1 MKLGLLATGFVTVCL
16 AGAGGWF
23 LRTAVHPTETEAGS
37 DAEPQE
43 GASPGEMSVEV
54 VMEPARTGELTT
66 TLAAFGVVR
75 AADGELRTVSSRAGG
90 RVEAVLTRR
99 GDEVK
104 AGASLFRLE
113 RAPLELAEAQARAA
127 AVIAENAL
135 SAFDRGGRAKR
146 TAELESS
153 VAEAR
158 TAVEVAEKQSLRTV
172 SLRQDGLSS
181 ERAIAE
187 AALAAERARRELA
200 TAERNLEAY
209 RTTDA
214 DLERAT
220 LAATRDAAVLAAKD
234 AEALLA
240 ASEVLA
246 PVSGRVASV
255 AVRIGDRAEP
265 GAELAML
272 LAGDRREI
280 AFGVTAAGRTTIPA
294 GARVTW
300 PDALGA
306 SRSGRV
312 RGAATLVDATL
323 GLHEVLA
330 VPDEGPSPPLPGE
343 VVRGEIE
350 VRHLE
355 AAVLVPTRALVRAA
369 HGVSLVL
376 AVDGLA
382 RVVPVE
388 IVGRRDGVTAVSGA
402 IKGGDLVIVEGG
414 YNLPEGARVHAVKAP
429 EDEHADEG
437 AMDGDPGAKVGDAHR
452 GTK

>member
-23 LRTAVHPTETEAGS
+23 LRTALHPAQAEHGS

-54 VMEPARTGELTT
+54 VIEPAKTGELTT

-75 AADGELRTVSSRAGG
+75 AADGELRAISSRAGG
-90 RVEAVLTRR
+90 RVEAVLARR
-99 GDEVK
+99 GEQVK
-104 AGASLFRLE
+104 AGAALFRLE
-113 RAPLELAEAQARAA
+113 RAPLELAAAQARSAA
-127 AVIAENAL
+127 AIAENAL
-135 SAFDRGGRAKR
+135 STFDRGGRAKR

-158 TAVEVAEKQSLRTV
+158 TAVEVTEKQSLRTA

-181 ERAIAE
+181 EKAIAE
-187 AALAAERARRELA
+187 AALVADRARRELA

-220 LAATRDAAVLAAKD
+220 LTATRDAAMLAAQD
-234 AEALLA
+234 ADAILA

-246 PVSGRVASV
+246 PVAGRVASV

-265 GAELAML
+265 GAELATL

-280 AFGVTAAGRTTIPA
+280 AFGVTAAQRTTIPA
-294 GARVTW
+294 DARVTW
-300 PDALGA
+300 QDALGA
-306 SRSGRV
+306 IRSGRI
-312 RGAATLVDATL
+312 RGTATLVDSAL
-323 GLHEVLA
+323 GLHEMLA
-330 VPDEGPSPPLPGE
+330 LPDEGQPTPLPGE

-350 VRHLE
+350 VRRLE
-355 AAVLVPTRALVRAA
+355 AAVLVPTRAVVRAA

-376 AVDGLA
+376 AIDGLA

-388 IVGRRDGVTAVSGA
+388 VVGRHEGVTAVSGA
-402 IKGGDLVIVEGG
+402 VKVGDSVIVEGG
-414 YNLPEGARVHAVKAP
+414 YNLPEGARVHAIKAP
-429 EDEHADEG
+429 EEESGGKG
-437 AMDGDPGAKVGDAHR
+437 AMDGDSDGKGDDEHR

>member
-23 LRTAVHPTETEAGS
+23 LRTALHPAQAEHGS

-54 VMEPARTGELTT
+54 VIEPAKTGELTT

-75 AADGELRTVSSRAGG
+75 AADGELRAISSRAGG
-90 RVEAVLTRR
+90 RVEAVLARR
-99 GDEVK
+99 GEQVK
-104 AGASLFRLE
+104 AGAALFRLE
-113 RAPLELAEAQARAA
+113 RAPLELAAAQARSAA
-127 AVIAENAL
+127 AIAENAL
-135 SAFDRGGRAKR
+135 STFDRGGRAKR

-158 TAVEVAEKQSLRTV
+158 TAVEVTEKQSLRTA

-181 ERAIAE
+181 EKAIAE
-187 AALAAERARRELA
+187 AALLADRARRELA

-220 LAATRDAAVLAAKD
+220 LAATRDAAMLAAKD
-234 AEALLA
+234 AEAILA

-246 PVSGRVASV
+246 PVAGRVASV

-265 GAELAML
+265 GAELATL

-280 AFGVTAAGRTTIPA
+280 AFGVTAAQRTTIPA
-294 GARVTW
+294 DARVTW
-300 PDALGA
+300 QDALGA
-306 SRSGRV
+306 IRSGRI
-312 RGAATLVDATL
+312 RGTATLVDSAL
-323 GLHEVLA
+323 GLHEMLA
-330 VPDEGPSPPLPGE
+330 LPDEGQPTPLPGE

-350 VRHLE
+350 VRRLE
-355 AAVLVPTRALVRAA
+355 AAVLVPTRAVVRAA

-376 AVDGLA
+376 AIDGLA

-388 IVGRRDGVTAVSGA
+388 VVGRHEGVTAVSGA
-402 IKGGDLVIVEGG
+402 VKVGDSVIVEGG
-414 YNLPEGARVHAVKAP
+414 YNLPEGARVHAIKAP
-429 EDEHADEG
+429 EEESGGKG
-437 AMDGDPGAKVGDAHR
+437 AMDGDSDGKGDDEHR